1 MPIGGFNQMRRLL
14 FLALIILIIVIMI
27 VRRHTRLKQ
36 TEKFLI
42 EDICQSLE
50 NEYRKSSQRSM
61 SFWLTRLRQIRK
73 HYGDEIA
80 QQVSLKLKEKLKEK
94 KV

>member
-1 MPIGGFNQMRRLL
+1 MRRLL
-14 FLALIILIIVIMI
+14 FLALIILIVVIII

-42 EDICQSLE
+42 ENICQSLE
-50 NEYRKSSQRSM
+50 NEYRESIEKSM

-73 HYGDEIA
+73 QYGDEIA
-80 QQVSLKLKEKLKEK
+80 QKVSLKLKEKLKEK
-94 KV
+94 KI